1 MLYEVN
7 PKLLNAQYAV
17 RGTLTQRAQQL
28 EQEGRNIIY
37 CNIGNPHTFLQKP
50 LTYVREILS
59 LIEFPELIK
68 HAHSIKLFNAD
79 SIRRAQ
85 EILAYMPEGTGSYST
100 TTGIEF
106 IRRAVADFIQKRDH
120 IFSDFKTIV
129 LTNGASEAVQM
140 VLTALIKSP
149 IDGVLVPIPQYPLYN
164 ASLSLKG
171 GASIGYYLDEQNN
184 WQLNESALEDS
195 IKQAQLNGINPVAI
209 TVINPSNPT
218 GAVLSYENIQ
228 MVIRFAKKYN
238 LSILADEVYQENIYN
253 PQHKFYS
260 FAKVMHD
267 MQLTE
272 ITLFSFH
279 SMSKGYFGECGH
291 RAGYM
296 ELRNIPD
303 DVFMQLVKLQSMNL
317 CANVMGQIATYLMV
331 SPPKPNEASYN
342 LYLMEKKTILDNLR
356 EKAIIIGEE
365 LNRIPGM
372 SVNTPDGAMYAF
384 VKFELPQ
391 HILKAHHET
400 TNVDEMYCLALL
412 EETGICVVPGSGFG
426 QIPGT
431 LHFRITFLPSKEQI
445 FELVTKLR
453 DFHLRFSQQKLS

>member
-1 MLYEVN
+1 MLCKQDLN

-17 RGTLTQRAQQL
+17 RGILTQRAQQL

-59 LIEFPELIK
+59 LVELPELIK
-68 HAHSIKLFNAD
+68 HAHKTQLFHPD
-79 SIRRAQ
+79 SISRAQ
-85 EILAYMPEGTGSYST
+85 EILAYIPEGTGSYST

-106 IRRAVADFIQKRDH
+106 IRRAIANFIQKRDN

-149 IDGVLVPIPQYPLYN
+149 IEGVLVPIPQYPLYN
-164 ASLSLKG
+164 ASLALKG
-171 GASIGYYLDEQNN
+171 GVSIGYYLDEENN
-184 WQLNESALEDS
+184 WQLNEEALEKS
-195 IKQAQLNGINPVAI
+195 ITQARLSGTNPIAITIINPG
-209 TVINPSNPT
+209 NPT

-267 MQLTE
+267 MQVTD

-296 ELRNIPD
+296 EVRNIPD

-317 CANVMGQIATYLMV
+317 CANIMGQIATYLMV
-331 SPPKPNEASYN
+331 SPPKPSDTSYN
-342 LYLMEKKTILDNLR
+342 LYLTEKKAILDDLH

-365 LNRIPGM
+365 LNKIPGM

-391 HILKAHHET
+391 HILKAHPD
-400 TNVDEMYCLALL
+400 TNHLDEMYCLALL

-426 QIPGT
+426 QLPGT
-431 LHFRITFLPSKEQI
+431 LHFRITFLPAKEQI
-445 FELVTKLR
+445 LELVAKLKE
-453 DFHLRFSQQKLS
+453 FHASWG